1 MLARLGSLLKEKG
14 RLSRI
19 LVDKADGVPYH
30 STHVAR
36 YGTMGNAYE
45 LIGHHPKGVFNYI
58 GGGNSLTTTILKLA
72 TDIIAKV
79 EGTAGYA
86 AFNKATDVLTINFP
100 GTRRLAIK
108 DGDHLEIFHTGNH
121 RIFGVAQAQ
130 SSDQTLT
137 FTSQDGL
144 VRVND
149 LPKAGDQL

>member
-19 LVDKADGVPYH
+19 LVDKADGVPHH

-79 EGTAGYA
+79 EGTAGSA
-86 AFNKATDVLTINFP
+86 AFNKATDVLTINGELAVLIDIARCRHVASRGCYGRLGVVPVDP
-100 GTRRLAIK
+100 GI
-108 DGDHLEIFHTGNH
+108 
-121 RIFGVAQAQ
+121 
-130 SSDQTLT
+130 
-137 FTSQDGL
+137 
-144 VRVND
+144 
-149 LPKAGDQL
+149 